1 MTRRMIIAALALGG
15 VGLATYLSMYKLGL
29 IGTLACTIG
38 SCETVNLS
46 KYATLVGVP
55 VAVWGLGFYVSLF
68 LVALAGTTDRF
79 VNAAWVSYVMLAMT
93 AWGVLFS
100 GWLTYLELAVINAI
114 CMFCVISA
122 ILVTVLFFLSLLE
135 WRGRPQGES

>member
-1 MTRRMIIAALALGG
+1 MIIAALALGG
-15 VGLATYLSMYKLGL
+15 VGLATYLSMYKLGM
-29 IGTLACTIG
+29 IGALSCSIG
-38 SCETVNLS
+38 ECETVNLS
-46 KYATLVGVP
+46 KWATLVGIP
-55 VAVWGLGFYVSLF
+55 VAVWGLGFYLSLF
-68 LVALAGTTDRF
+68 LVAFAGTTDRF
-79 VNAAWVSYVMLAMT
+79 VNAAWVSHVMLAMT

-135 WRGRPQGES
+135 WKARPRELS

>member
-1 MTRRMIIAALALGG
+1 MTRRMIIAALSLGG
-15 VGLATYLSMYKLGL
+15 VGLATYLAMYKLGL

-55 VAVWGLGFYVSLF
+55 VAVWGVGFYVSLF

-79 VNAAWVSYVMLAMT
+79 VNAEWVSHVLLAMT

-122 ILVTVLFFLSLLE
+122 CLVTVLFFLALLE
-135 WRGRPQGES
+135 WRGRPQGQS

>member
-1 MTRRMIIAALALGG
+1 MIIAALALGG
-15 VGLATYLSMYKLGL
+15 VGLATYLAMYKLGF

-79 VNAAWVSYVMLAMT
+79 VNAAWVSHAMLAMT
-93 AWGVLFS
+93 GWGVLFS

-122 ILVTVLFFLSLLE
+122 CLVTVLFFLSLLE
-135 WRGRPQGES
+135 WKARPREVS

>member
-1 MTRRMIIAALALGG
+1 MIIAALALGG
-15 VGLATYLSMYKLGL
+15 VGLATYLAMYKLGM
-29 IGTLACTIG
+29 IGALSCSIG
-38 SCETVNLS
+38 ECETVNLS
-46 KYATLVGVP
+46 KYATLVGIP

-79 VNAAWVSYVMLAMT
+79 VNAAWVSHVMLAMT

-122 ILVTVLFFLSLLE
+122 INVTVIFLVSLLE
-135 WRGRPQGES
+135 WRGRPRTTG